1 MDSGSTKQMGGCSRR
16 NFLMGTAMASF
27 GTFWTSC
34 QSLQTARGEKGETKE
49 IAPCGPGSKYTPR
62 MKAAFVRRK
71 ESYGIAW
78 PGEIYDG
85 KAAEALYR
93 EKIAETAQRYGIQID
108 VRSLPIYSLDEGAQ
122 WIEEAKAGNPDGLL
136 VVMLDRQQHSWPTAQ
151 KAADSGIPTVIF
163 APIGTAF
170 TTNTNYFA
178 HKKGVFVSSANDF
191 EQAAFGMKMIKAL
204 AKLRETRFVVI
215 QGNER
220 KDARIPQIGTSL
232 RYVPASLFFDLY
244 NQTPVTDEV
253 ERIANEYWKN
263 ATNVYEATR
272 QDVINGVKS
281 YVIARTI
288 LEREEGDGITMDCLG
303 ALRDKPVSLPC
314 ISWSRM
320 LDRGIPAACEA
331 DIGAALTHAVVQ
343 YLFDRPGFQQD
354 PVPDTAKGGLI
365 GAHCTC
371 PTRLNGFNKLPEP
384 YRLSNHHGKRDA
396 VPIPVWKIGNRA
408 TVAILELSRDEKT
421 PHRMI
426 VSAGGVMENIAVP
439 PAGGCVVSVLLKLDG
454 VEQYL
459 DYPGFHQIFF
469 YGDFK
474 NELRWFCELAGI
486 EPVLL

>member
-1 MDSGSTKQMGGCSRR
+1 
-16 NFLMGTAMASF
+16 MGTTIASF
-27 GTFWTSC
+27 SSFWVSC
-34 QSLQTARGEKGETKE
+34 QNLQTVRSEKGETKE
-49 IAPCGPGSKYTPR
+49 IAPCGPASKYTPR
-62 MKAAFVRRK
+62 IKAAFVRRK

-85 KAAEALYR
+85 KAAESMYR
-93 EKIAETAQRYGIQID
+93 EKIIETSKQYGIQTD
-108 VRSLPIYSLDEGAQ
+108 LRPLPIYSLDEASQ
-122 WIEEAKAGNPDGLL
+122 WIEEAKTGNPDGLL
-136 VVMLDRQQHSWPTAQ
+136 LVMLDRQQHSWPTAQ
-151 KAADSGIPTVIF
+151 KAADSGVPTVIF
-163 APIGTAF
+163 APVGTAF

-178 HKKGVFVSSANDF
+178 NKMGVFLSSANDF
-191 EQAAFGMKMIKAL
+191 EQAAFGMKMIKTL

-215 QGNER
+215 AGNER
-220 KDARIPQIGTSL
+220 KDTRVPQIGTSL
-232 RYVPASLFFDLY
+232 RYVPASTFFELY
-244 NQTPVTDEV
+244 NQTPVADEV
-253 ERIANEYWKN
+253 ERIAEEYWKN
-263 ATNVYEATR
+263 ARSVYGANR

-281 YVIARTI
+281 YLVARTI

-303 ALRDKPVSLPC
+303 ALGDKPISLPC

-331 DIGAALTHAVVQ
+331 DLNASLTHALVQ

-371 PTRLNGFNKLPEP
+371 PTRLNGFNRPPEP
-384 YRLSNHHGKRDA
+384 YRLSHHHGQRDA

-408 TVAILELSRDEKT
+408 TVAILELNRNEKT

-426 VSAGGVMENIAVP
+426 VSSGEIRENISVP

-454 VEQYL
+454 VDRYL

-474 NELRWFCELAGI
+474 NELRWYCNLAGI
-486 EPVLL
+486 ETVIV